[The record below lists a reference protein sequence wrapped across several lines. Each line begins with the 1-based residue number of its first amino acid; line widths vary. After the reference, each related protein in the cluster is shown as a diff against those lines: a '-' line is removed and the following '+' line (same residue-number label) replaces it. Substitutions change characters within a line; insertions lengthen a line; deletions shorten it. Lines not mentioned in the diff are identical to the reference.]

1 MTKRKKTGMFPGV
14 SHLLSFMV
22 IMQLFRTFA
31 NRLHNTIFHTLC
43 AKAWILY
50 MNTNIP
56 SIKKHHY
63 RELLSIGIP
72 VIIGQL
78 GTIILGFADTLMIGH
93 HSTQELAAAGLVNNI
108 FTLVLISNMGFS
120 YGLTPVIGRLYG
132 MERTNEIGQKVR
144 NSLFAN
150 LMVGI
155 LFTGAMIVL
164 YFNLDRIGQP
174 DELLSLIRPYFVVNL
189 ISIIFV
195 SVFNT
200 MKQFFDG
207 LTYTKVA
214 MWVMI
219 GGNILN
225 ILGNWLLIYGV
236 GPFPEL
242 GLLGAG
248 ISTMGS
254 RIFMAAV
261 MVGVVVCSKR
271 LRQYRKDLLHSSINK
286 ADFKEMNRLGWPVA
300 LQLAMES
307 AAFTL
312 SCVMVGWLGTLPLA
326 AHQIMITVS
335 QLFYLVLSG
344 MASAMSIR
352 VSHFVGQKDFKA
364 VKQNAYD
371 CFRLNLTFSLVIGLP
386 ILLFRHQIGGLFT
399 DNAEVQAMVAV
410 LIFMMMAYQF
420 GDALQYTFANA
431 LRGIACVKPMVTYAF
446 IAYFVISLPM
456 GYTLGFPCGIGI
468 LGIWIAFP
476 FGLTAAGILF
486 WQRFEREVRKMEK
499 E

>member
-1 MTKRKKTGMFPGV
+1 MT
-14 SHLLSFMV
+14 
-22 IMQLFRTFA
+22 A
-31 NRLHNTIFHTLC
+31 
-43 AKAWILY
+43 
-50 MNTNIP
+50 
-56 SIKKHHY
+56 KKHHY

-78 GTIILGFADTLMIGH
+78 GTIVLGFADTLMIGH
-93 HSTQELAAAGLVNNI
+93 HSTEELAAAGLVNNI
-108 FTLVLISNMGFS
+108 FGLVLISYMGFS

-132 MERTNEIGQKVR
+132 MERTYEIGQKVR

-150 LMVGI
+150 MTVGV
-155 LFTGAMIVL
+155 LFTVAMIVL

-189 ISIIFV
+189 ISVMFV
-195 SVFNT
+195 GLFNT
-200 MKQFFDG
+200 MKQFLDG
-207 LTYTKVA
+207 IACTKVA

-219 GGNILN
+219 GGNIIN
-225 ILGNWLLIYGV
+225 ILGNWVLIYGI
-236 GPFPEL
+236 GPCPEL

-254 RIFMAAV
+254 RIFMAIV
-261 MVGVVVCSKR
+261 MVGVVLCNKKFR
-271 LRQYRKDLLHSSINK
+271 AYRQDLIHSSVNK

-326 AHQIMITVS
+326 AHQIMITIS

-352 VSHFVGQKDFKA
+352 VSHFVGQKDFKS
-364 VKQNAYD
+364 VRQNAYD
-371 CFRLNLTFSLVIGLP
+371 GFRLNLMFSLILGIP
-386 ILLFRHQIGGLFT
+386 ILLFHHQIGGLFT
-399 DNAEVQAMVAV
+399 DNAEVQTTVAL
-410 LIFMMMAYQF
+410 LIFMLIAYQF
-420 GDALQYTFANA
+420 GDGLQYTFANA

-446 IAYFVISLPM
+446 VAYFIISLPM

-476 FGLTAAGILF
+476 FGLTTAGILF
-486 WQRFEREVRKMEK
+486 WRRFEKEVKKMET
-499 E
+499 EG

>member
-1 MTKRKKTGMFPGV
+1 MNSNTV
-14 SHLLSFMV
+14 ST
-22 IMQLFRTFA
+22 Q
-31 NRLHNTIFHTLC
+31 
-43 AKAWILY
+43 
-50 MNTNIP
+50 
-56 SIKKHHY
+56 KHHY

-78 GTIILGFADTLMIGH
+78 GTIVLGFADTLMIGH

-108 FTLVLISNMGFS
+108 FGLVFISYMGFS

-132 MERTNEIGQKVR
+132 MEHTNEIGQKVR

-150 LMVGI
+150 MVVGV
-155 LFTGAMIVL
+155 LFTAAMTLL
-164 YFNLDRIGQP
+164 YFNLGRIGQP
-174 DELLSLIRPYFVVNL
+174 DELLSLIRPYFAVNL
-189 ISIIFV
+189 VSVIFV
-195 SVFNT
+195 GLFNT
-200 MKQFFDG
+200 MKQFLDG
-207 LTYTKVA
+207 ITHTKVA

-225 ILGNWLLIYGV
+225 ILGNWVLIYGV

-261 MVGVVVCSKR
+261 MTGVVFCDKR
-271 LRQYRKDLLHSSINK
+271 YRQYRQDLLRSSVNK

-326 AHQIMITVS
+326 AHQIMITIS

-364 VKQNAYD
+364 VRQNAYD
-371 CFRLNLTFSLVIGLP
+371 GFRLNLMFSLIMGLP

-399 DNAEVQAMVAV
+399 GNTEVQATVAL
-410 LIFMMMAYQF
+410 LIFMLMAYQF
-420 GDALQYTFANA
+420 GDGLQYTFANA

-456 GYTLGFPCGIGI
+456 GYTLGFPCGMGI
-468 LGIWIAFP
+468 LGIWTAFP
-476 FGLTAAGILF
+476 FGLTAAGLLF
-486 WQRFEREVRKMEK
+486 WRRFEKEVRKMEK
-499 E
+499 AQ

>member
-1 MTKRKKTGMFPGV
+1 MYI
-14 SHLLSFMV
+14 S
-22 IMQLFRTFA
+22 
-31 NRLHNTIFHTLC
+31 
-43 AKAWILY
+43 
-50 MNTNIP
+50 NIIT
-56 SIKKHHY
+56 SNKKHHY

-78 GTIILGFADTLMIGH
+78 GTIVLGFADTLMIGH

-108 FTLVLISNMGFS
+108 FTLVLVSYMGFS

-132 MERTNEIGQKVR
+132 MEYTNEIGQKVR

-150 LMVGI
+150 MVVGV
-155 LFTGAMIVL
+155 LFTAALILL

-174 DELLSLIRPYFVVNL
+174 KELLSLIRPYFVVNL
-189 ISIIFV
+189 ISVIFV
-195 SVFNT
+195 GLFNT
-200 MKQFFDG
+200 MKQFLDG
-207 LTYTKVA
+207 IAHTKVA

-219 GGNILN
+219 VGNVIN
-225 ILGNWLLIYGV
+225 ILGNWVLIYGI
-236 GPFPEL
+236 GPFSEL

-248 ISTMGS
+248 IATMGS
-254 RIFMAAV
+254 RIFMSIV
-261 MVGVVVCSKR
+261 MVGVVFCNRKF
-271 LRQYRKDLLHSSINK
+271 RQYRQGILQSSVNR
-286 ADFKEMNRLGWPVA
+286 ADFMEMNRLGWPVA

-326 AHQIMITVS
+326 AHQIMITIS

-364 VKQNAYD
+364 VRQNAYD
-371 CFRLNLTFSLVIGLP
+371 GFRLNLTFSLVLGLP

-399 DNAEVQAMVAV
+399 DNAEVQSIVAL
-410 LIFMMMAYQF
+410 LIFMLIAYQF
-420 GDALQYTFANA
+420 GDGLQYTFANA

-468 LGIWIAFP
+468 IGIWIAFP
-476 FGLTAAGILF
+476 FGLTAAGLLF
-486 WQRFEREVRKMEK
+486 WRRFEKEVRKMENDG
-499 E
+499 